1 MNMNN
6 MISEPIVNVYQKK
19 REKKIRNT
27 SDLLQAH
34 NL

>member
-19 REKKIRNT
+19 REKNQKHKWFIT
-27 SDLLQAH
+27 ST
-34 NL
+34 